1 MNNTLHLYNRDR
13 VQVAAHRGVAGVN
26 IPCNTIPAFDIAL
39 HGGAAILEM
48 DLFKSL
54 DGEIFIFHTGKE
66 PFQLDRHIDLTR
78 MTAEEIRKLRLIN
91 VDFNETEHGLNT
103 FDEVLEHM
111 KNRCILNLDRCGAFI
126 PDVIKQVER
135 HGMKEQIL
143 LKNPFKL
150 KKELP
155 RLPGYIIV
163 TLWTAFIFCMI
174 GWIILASLS
183 TTKEIFTGSLLASG
197 LHFENYTKALF
208 TNKAALN
215 LLNSVI
221 YTVPSCILIIVVCAP
236 AAYCMSR
243 FKFRGAGLIQAL
255 IIIGLAIPNIMIVM
269 PLFSIV
275 SALNLS
281 GTHFTLIF
289 LYTACSVPYT
299 TFFLLTFFKGI
310 STSFEEAAA
319 IDGCGPIQCFWKIM
333 FPLAQPAIVTVSIFN
348 FIGKWNEY
356 FMALIFANKS
366 NLRPIGVGLYQT
378 VTSMM
383 NSGDWAG
390 MFASVVIV
398 FIPTVVIYA
407 FLSDK
412 IISGVTAG
420 GNKG

>member
-1 MNNTLHLYNRDR
+1 M
-13 VQVAAHRGVAGVN
+13 AKA
-26 IPCNTIPAFDIAL
+26 
-39 HGGAAILEM
+39 
-48 DLFKSL
+48 K
-54 DGEIFIFHTGKE
+54 KE
-66 PFQLDRHIDLTR
+66 K
-78 MTAEEIRKLRLIN
+78 MEA
-91 VDFNETEHGLNT
+91 
-103 FDEVLEHM
+103 
-111 KNRCILNLDRCGAFI
+111 
-126 PDVIKQVER
+126 
-135 HGMKEQIL
+135 
-143 LKNPFKL
+143 NPFKL

-155 RLPGYIIV
+155 LLPGYIIV
-163 TLWTAFIFCMI
+163 ILWTAFIFCMI

-243 FKFRGAGLIQAL
+243 FKFRGAGLVQAL

-281 GTHFTLIF
+281 GTHFTLIV

>member
-1 MNNTLHLYNRDR
+1 M
-13 VQVAAHRGVAGVN
+13 AKA
-26 IPCNTIPAFDIAL
+26 
-39 HGGAAILEM
+39 
-48 DLFKSL
+48 K
-54 DGEIFIFHTGKE
+54 KE
-66 PFQLDRHIDLTR
+66 K
-78 MTAEEIRKLRLIN
+78 MEA
-91 VDFNETEHGLNT
+91 
-103 FDEVLEHM
+103 
-111 KNRCILNLDRCGAFI
+111 
-126 PDVIKQVER
+126 
-135 HGMKEQIL
+135 
-143 LKNPFKL
+143 NPFKL

-356 FMALIFANKS
+356 FMALILQQFKQGKIQVIYHDCTFLTKESPSHCSLKRLCEYIPPEMRNRVYCMHFGGDFMSQIKEA
-366 NLRPIGVGLYQT
+366 GFQV
-378 VTSMM
+378 VTS
-383 NSGDWAG
+383 
-390 MFASVVIV
+390 V
-398 FIPTVVIYA
+398 
-407 FLSDK
+407 
-412 IISGVTAG
+412 
-420 GNKG
+420 

>member
-1 MNNTLHLYNRDR
+1 M
-13 VQVAAHRGVAGVN
+13 AKA
-26 IPCNTIPAFDIAL
+26 
-39 HGGAAILEM
+39 
-48 DLFKSL
+48 K
-54 DGEIFIFHTGKE
+54 KE
-66 PFQLDRHIDLTR
+66 K
-78 MTAEEIRKLRLIN
+78 MEA
-91 VDFNETEHGLNT
+91 
-103 FDEVLEHM
+103 
-111 KNRCILNLDRCGAFI
+111 
-126 PDVIKQVER
+126 
-135 HGMKEQIL
+135 
-143 LKNPFKL
+143 NPFKL

-155 RLPGYIIV
+155 HLPGYIIV
-163 TLWTAFIFCMI
+163 ILWTAFIFCMI

-183 TTKEIFTGSLLASG
+183 TTKEIFTGGLLASG

-269 PLFSIV
+269 PLFSVV

-319 IDGCGPIQCFWKIM
+319 IDGCGPVQCFWKIM

-383 NSGDWAG
+383 NSGGWAG

-398 FIPTVVIYA
+398 FVPTVVIYA

>member
-1 MNNTLHLYNRDR
+1 M
-13 VQVAAHRGVAGVN
+13 AKA
-26 IPCNTIPAFDIAL
+26 
-39 HGGAAILEM
+39 
-48 DLFKSL
+48 K
-54 DGEIFIFHTGKE
+54 KE
-66 PFQLDRHIDLTR
+66 K
-78 MTAEEIRKLRLIN
+78 MEA
-91 VDFNETEHGLNT
+91 
-103 FDEVLEHM
+103 
-111 KNRCILNLDRCGAFI
+111 
-126 PDVIKQVER
+126 
-135 HGMKEQIL
+135 
-143 LKNPFKL
+143 NPFKL

-356 FMALIFANKS
+356 FMALIYLRIFFSAETSGCKVSSWVCSSALLDCSAENSASNAEKS
-366 NLRPIGVGLYQT
+366 TAVLPVSFIRIRTALLNASSSSLC
-378 VTSMM
+378 
-383 NSGDWAG
+383 WA
-390 MFASVVIV
+390 A
-398 FIPTVVIYA
+398 
-407 FLSDK
+407 
-412 IISGVTAG
+412 
-420 GNKG
+420 

>member
-1 MNNTLHLYNRDR
+1 M
-13 VQVAAHRGVAGVN
+13 AKA
-26 IPCNTIPAFDIAL
+26 
-39 HGGAAILEM
+39 
-48 DLFKSL
+48 K
-54 DGEIFIFHTGKE
+54 KE
-66 PFQLDRHIDLTR
+66 K
-78 MTAEEIRKLRLIN
+78 MEA
-91 VDFNETEHGLNT
+91 
-103 FDEVLEHM
+103 
-111 KNRCILNLDRCGAFI
+111 
-126 PDVIKQVER
+126 
-135 HGMKEQIL
+135 
-143 LKNPFKL
+143 NPFKL

-269 PLFSIV
+269 PLFSVV
-275 SALNLS
+275 SALKLS

-289 LYTACSVPYT
+289 LDTACSVPYT

-398 FIPTVVIYA
+398 FVPTVVIYA

>member
-1 MNNTLHLYNRDR
+1 M
-13 VQVAAHRGVAGVN
+13 AKA
-26 IPCNTIPAFDIAL
+26 
-39 HGGAAILEM
+39 
-48 DLFKSL
+48 K
-54 DGEIFIFHTGKE
+54 KE
-66 PFQLDRHIDLTR
+66 K
-78 MTAEEIRKLRLIN
+78 MEA
-91 VDFNETEHGLNT
+91 
-103 FDEVLEHM
+103 
-111 KNRCILNLDRCGAFI
+111 
-126 PDVIKQVER
+126 
-135 HGMKEQIL
+135 
-143 LKNPFKL
+143 NPFKL

-155 RLPGYIIV
+155 HLPGYIIV
-163 TLWTAFIFCMI
+163 ILWTAFIFCMI

-183 TTKEIFTGSLLASG
+183 TTKEIFTGGLLASG

-269 PLFSIV
+269 PLFSVV

-319 IDGCGPIQCFWKIM
+319 RSSASGKLCSLWRSLLLLPC
-333 FPLAQPAIVTVSIFN
+333 LSLTLSVSGTN
-348 FIGKWNEY
+348 
-356 FMALIFANKS
+356 
-366 NLRPIGVGLYQT
+366 
-378 VTSMM
+378 TS
-383 NSGDWAG
+383 W
-390 MFASVVIV
+390 
-398 FIPTVVIYA
+398 
-407 FLSDK
+407 L
-412 IISGVTAG
+412 
-420 GNKG
+420 

>member
-1 MNNTLHLYNRDR
+1 
-13 VQVAAHRGVAGVN
+13 
-26 IPCNTIPAFDIAL
+26 
-39 HGGAAILEM
+39 
-48 DLFKSL
+48 
-54 DGEIFIFHTGKE
+54 
-66 PFQLDRHIDLTR
+66 
-78 MTAEEIRKLRLIN
+78 
-91 VDFNETEHGLNT
+91 
-103 FDEVLEHM
+103 
-111 KNRCILNLDRCGAFI
+111 
-126 PDVIKQVER
+126 
-135 HGMKEQIL
+135 
-143 LKNPFKL
+143 
-150 KKELP
+150 
-155 RLPGYIIV
+155 
-163 TLWTAFIFCMI
+163 MI

-183 TTKEIFTGSLLASG
+183 TTKEIFTGHLLASG

>member
-1 MNNTLHLYNRDR
+1 ME
-13 VQVAAHRGVAGVN
+13 A
-26 IPCNTIPAFDIAL
+26 
-39 HGGAAILEM
+39 
-48 DLFKSL
+48 
-54 DGEIFIFHTGKE
+54 
-66 PFQLDRHIDLTR
+66 
-78 MTAEEIRKLRLIN
+78 
-91 VDFNETEHGLNT
+91 
-103 FDEVLEHM
+103 
-111 KNRCILNLDRCGAFI
+111 
-126 PDVIKQVER
+126 
-135 HGMKEQIL
+135 
-143 LKNPFKL
+143 NPFKL

-155 RLPGYIIV
+155 LLPGYIIV
-163 TLWTAFIFCMI
+163 ILWTAFIFCMI

-269 PLFSIV
+269 PLFSVV

-310 STSFEEAAA
+310 STSFEEAAVYRRLRTRSSA
-319 IDGCGPIQCFWKIM
+319 SGKLCSLWRSLLLLPC
-333 FPLAQPAIVTVSIFN
+333 LSLTLSVSGTN
-348 FIGKWNEY
+348 TSWL
-356 FMALIFANKS
+356 LIFANKS

-383 NSGDWAG
+383 
-390 MFASVVIV
+390 
-398 FIPTVVIYA
+398 
-407 FLSDK
+407 
-412 IISGVTAG
+412 
-420 GNKG
+420 

>member
-1 MNNTLHLYNRDR
+1 ME
-13 VQVAAHRGVAGVN
+13 A
-26 IPCNTIPAFDIAL
+26 
-39 HGGAAILEM
+39 
-48 DLFKSL
+48 
-54 DGEIFIFHTGKE
+54 
-66 PFQLDRHIDLTR
+66 
-78 MTAEEIRKLRLIN
+78 
-91 VDFNETEHGLNT
+91 
-103 FDEVLEHM
+103 
-111 KNRCILNLDRCGAFI
+111 
-126 PDVIKQVER
+126 
-135 HGMKEQIL
+135 
-143 LKNPFKL
+143 NPFKL

-155 RLPGYIIV
+155 HLPGYIIV
-163 TLWTAFIFCMI
+163 ILWTAFIFCMI

-183 TTKEIFTGSLLASG
+183 TTKEIFTGGLLASG

-269 PLFSIV
+269 PLFSVV

-319 IDGCGPIQCFWKIM
+319 IDGCGPVKILYKIIAPM
-333 FPLAQPAIVTVSIFN
+333 LSPSLVACGLFQFMWSCNDFMGPLLYVQTPAKYPMSLFVKLSMDGDTGFAWNKILALSLISI
-348 FIGKWNEY
+348 
-356 FMALIFANKS
+356 LPQ
-366 NLRPIGVGLYQT
+366 L
-378 VTSMM
+378 
-383 NSGDWAG
+383 
-390 MFASVVIV
+390 IV
-398 FIPTVVIYA
+398 FFCAQDQFVEG
-407 FLSDK
+407 
-412 IISGVTAG
+412 ISAG
-420 GNKG
+420 AVKG

>member
-1 MNNTLHLYNRDR
+1 M
-13 VQVAAHRGVAGVN
+13 AKA
-26 IPCNTIPAFDIAL
+26 
-39 HGGAAILEM
+39 
-48 DLFKSL
+48 K
-54 DGEIFIFHTGKE
+54 KE
-66 PFQLDRHIDLTR
+66 K
-78 MTAEEIRKLRLIN
+78 MEA
-91 VDFNETEHGLNT
+91 
-103 FDEVLEHM
+103 
-111 KNRCILNLDRCGAFI
+111 
-126 PDVIKQVER
+126 
-135 HGMKEQIL
+135 
-143 LKNPFKL
+143 NPFKL

-366 NLRPIGVGLYQT
+366 NLRPIGV
-378 VTSMM
+378 SRRKR
-383 NSGDWAG
+383 S
-390 MFASVVIV
+390 
-398 FIPTVVIYA
+398 
-407 FLSDK
+407 
-412 IISGVTAG
+412 
-420 GNKG
+420 

>member
-1 MNNTLHLYNRDR
+1 MATNCKEENR
-13 VQVAAHRGVAGVN
+13 QW
-26 IPCNTIPAFDIAL
+26 
-39 HGGAAILEM
+39 
-48 DLFKSL
+48 
-54 DGEIFIFHTGKE
+54 
-66 PFQLDRHIDLTR
+66 Q
-78 MTAEEIRKLRLIN
+78 
-91 VDFNETEHGLNT
+91 
-103 FDEVLEHM
+103 
-111 KNRCILNLDRCGAFI
+111 
-126 PDVIKQVER
+126 KQKKKKMEA
-135 HGMKEQIL
+135 
-143 LKNPFKL
+143 NPFKL

-269 PLFSIV
+269 PLFSVV
-275 SALNLS
+275 SALKLS

-310 STSFEEAAA
+310 STSFEEAAR
-319 IDGCGPIQCFWKIM
+319 
-333 FPLAQPAIVTVSIFN
+333 
-348 FIGKWNEY
+348 Y
-356 FMALIFANKS
+356 RR
-366 NLRPIGVGLYQT
+366 LRPDPVLLENYVPFGAACYCYRVYL
-378 VTSMM
+378 
-383 NSGDWAG
+383 
-390 MFASVVIV
+390 
-398 FIPTVVIYA
+398 
-407 FLSDK
+407 
-412 IISGVTAG
+412 
-420 GNKG
+420 

>member
-1 MNNTLHLYNRDR
+1 M
-13 VQVAAHRGVAGVN
+13 AKA
-26 IPCNTIPAFDIAL
+26 
-39 HGGAAILEM
+39 
-48 DLFKSL
+48 K
-54 DGEIFIFHTGKE
+54 KE
-66 PFQLDRHIDLTR
+66 K
-78 MTAEEIRKLRLIN
+78 MEA
-91 VDFNETEHGLNT
+91 
-103 FDEVLEHM
+103 
-111 KNRCILNLDRCGAFI
+111 
-126 PDVIKQVER
+126 
-135 HGMKEQIL
+135 
-143 LKNPFKL
+143 NPFKL

-319 IDGCGPIQCFWKIM
+319 IDGCGIYQMFFKII
-333 FPLAQPAIVTVSIFN
+333 FPLIRPAIATVSIFT
-348 FIGKWNEY
+348 FISSWNEL
-356 FMALIFANKS
+356 MFAVTFINKS
-366 NLRPIGVGLYQT
+366 QYKTLTVGIMSMVGAYTTKWGEIGAGLMIAT
-378 VTSMM
+378 
-383 NSGDWAG
+383 
-390 MFASVVIV
+390 
-398 FIPTVVIYA
+398 IPTVIMYLL
-407 FLSDK
+407 LSAL
-412 IISGVTAG
+412 IILIT
-420 GNKG
+420 NKLLYL